1 MIDARRLQR
10 TFGDGFVAETVAD
23 LQDAWMRHADAI
35 LHDDALVSAVYA
47 ALGARHPQS
56 RTRGRRGALAE
67 MVLRLLVLK
76 SLRNWRDATLEREV
90 RANLVYRDFT
100 RSGGGKVPDAKTMGR
115 WGVAVGPAV
124 IEDLP
129 DRLNAIAQ
137 QPHVVE
143 GRTMRVDTTV
153 VETHLHDEAD
163 RRDCWDRR
171 GHAARPPPPRHT
183 SAVGNRPDC
192 SQPDGATPR
201 EVDTRV

>member
-1 MIDARRLQR
+1 MIAARRLPR
-10 TFGDGFVAETVAD
+10 RFGDGFVVETVAD
-23 LQDAWMRHADAI
+23 LHEPWMPHADRI
-35 LHDDALVSAVYA
+35 LNDDALLSAVYE
-47 ALGARHPQS
+47 ALGRRHPKS
-56 RTRGRRGALAE
+56 RTRGRRGAPAE

-76 SLRNWRDATLEREV
+76 HLRNWSYAILEREV

-100 RSGGGKVPDAKTMGR
+100 RVGGGKVPDAKPMGR

-183 SAVGNRPDC
+183 SAVGDRPDC